1 MSDNDL
7 YQEMILD
14 HYKNPRNCH
23 CLEHATNAADG
34 QNPLCGDELT
44 VQLKLDG
51 DKIEDIA
58 FTGMG
63 CAISQA
69 SASMMTESL
78 KGKEIS
84 VALKVYEKVHRM
96 LTGKS
101 PEEYDPNNEVKLG
114 KLQVLEGVSE
124 FPMRVKCASLA
135 WHTMKAAL
143 ERSNDVVSTE
153 EK

>member
-23 CLEHATNAADG
+23 CLDHATNEADG

-44 VQLKLDG
+44 VQIILDG
-51 DKIEDIA
+51 DIIKDIA

-69 SASMMTESL
+69 SASMMTDNL
-78 KGKEIS
+78 KGKSIGD
-84 VALKVYEKVHRM
+84 AMKVYEKVHKM
-96 LTGKS
+96 LTGELDKL
-101 PEEYDPNNEVKLG
+101 DDANNVSIG
-114 KLQVLEGVSE
+114 KLEVLQGVSE
-124 FPMRVKCASLA
+124 FPIRVKCASLP
-135 WHTMKAAL
+135 WHTMKAAID
-143 ERSNDVVSTE
+143 RSAEPVSTE
-153 EK
+153 A

>member
-23 CLEHATNAADG
+23 CIEHATNEADG

-44 VQLKLDG
+44 VQLILEDG
-51 DKIEDIA
+51 LIKDIA

-69 SASMMTESL
+69 SASMMTDNL
-78 KGKEIS
+78 KGKPIDD
-84 VALKVYEKVHRM
+84 AMKVYEKVHKM
-96 LTGKS
+96 ITGELEKLD
-101 PEEYDPNNEVKLG
+101 PESNVSIG

-135 WHTMKAAL
+135 WHTMKAAID
-143 ERSNDVVSTE
+143 SSDKPVSTE
-153 EK
+153 V

>member
-23 CLEHATNAADG
+23 CIDCATNEADG

-44 VQLKLDG
+44 VQLILDG
-51 DKIEDIA
+51 NTIQDIA

-69 SASMMTESL
+69 SASMMTENL
-78 KGKEIS
+78 KGKTIED
-84 VALKVYEKVHRM
+84 VEKVYDKVHKM
-96 LTGKS
+96 LTGELENLEPQNDVS
-101 PEEYDPNNEVKLG
+101 IG

-135 WHTMKAAL
+135 WHTMKAAIDRKD
-143 ERSNDVVSTE
+143 EAVSTE
-153 EK
+153 A

>member
-23 CLEHATNAADG
+23 CIEHATNEADG

-44 VQLKLDG
+44 VQLIIDG
-51 DKIEDIA
+51 NVIKDIA

-69 SASMMTESL
+69 SASMMTENL
-78 KGKEIS
+78 KGKTIDDVE
-84 VALKVYEKVHRM
+84 KVYEKVHKM
-96 LTGKS
+96 LTGELETLA
-101 PEEYDPNNEVKLG
+101 PENNVSIG

-135 WHTMKAAL
+135 WHTMKAAIDRDA
-143 ERSNDVVSTE
+143 EAVTTE
-153 EK
+153 A